1 MSAHPDRRPLGLALA
16 AILTVVLLAGCSDE
30 PSGRTVQM
38 DVPFTKEG
46 TLTFLSPADS
56 VLGRLDVEIAD
67 TPAERRQGLM
77 YRRSLAPDHGM
88 LFLFPRADRSSFWMK
103 NTYIPL
109 DIVFVGPDSQV
120 VSIARNTR
128 IMSEETIAPNG
139 PKQYVVEVNAGY
151 ARRHGIDTTTR
162 IRWTRTE
169 AEPSTWIERIRSTWR
184 SFVGG

>member
-1 MSAHPDRRPLGLALA
+1 MSAPSDRRPLGLQLA
-16 AILTVVLLAGCSDE
+16 VILAVGLLAGCSNE

-46 TLTFLSPADS
+46 TLTFRSPTDS
-56 VLGRLDVEIAD
+56 VLGRVDVEIAD

-88 LFLFPRADRSSFWMK
+88 LFLFPRADRNGFWMR
-103 NTYIPL
+103 NTYVPL
-109 DIVFVGPDSQV
+109 DIIFVGPDSQV

-128 IMSEETIAPNG
+128 IMSEETIAPDG
-139 PKQYVVEVNAGY
+139 PKQFVVEVNAGY

-162 IRWTRTE
+162 IRWTRTDE
-169 AEPSTWIERIRSTWR
+169 RPSGWIERLRSTWR